1 MYNYSYPTTDTS
13 ALPLGGTYNVFLACV
28 AYNHTA
34 LVVKSNREHPLNSLD
49 HH

>member
-28 AYNHTA
+28 AYNYTFPPHS
-34 LVVKSNREHPLNSLD
+34 VSCKK
-49 HH
+49 